1 VSIRFNTFKAILKV
15 SQKVSINQHTCQSM
29 GQPMEQPK
37 TRSWARQ
44 LSVAA
49 LALGVTACSSSEP
62 ALQKGAVGFVSG
74 FLGGVVADEPRAA
87 LVGRDILSSGGTAA
101 DAVSAMYFTMAV
113 TLPSRAGLGGGG
125 MCVAFDQRSGKTEVL
140 DFTAQASGSVS
151 AAISAGADRPSAVPA
166 NPRGFF
172 ALQARHGK
180 LLWRQII
187 TPAENFARFGH
198 PTSRAFARDLAAIG
212 PALLVDPGARAMYG
226 SKVGG
231 GVAAEG
237 EKIEQLDLASTL
249 GLLRARGVGPFYT
262 GPFANHFV
270 ESTLRAGGLLSVEA
284 LRDFRPKLRETVRV
298 EVGNEVAHFAPPP
311 AVASSQAA
319 VMLAM
324 LIEQDQFGGAD
335 ESTRAH
341 LLAEAAA
348 RSFSDRETWIDGQ
361 DVTVTPD
368 HIQSLVQGLQTDR
381 KTPVANLN
389 PRPLNRH
396 ESAATTAFMAAD
408 AAGNAVACA
417 VSMNAA
423 FGTGRVVA
431 GTGVLLAAAPDT
443 SGRGPIGLAP
453 MLLVN
458 EPTREFRM
466 AAAANGGVVAPT
478 ALAAVVARMTLA
490 DQDAKQAVAAPRVH
504 NGGDPDVT
512 YFEPN
517 LDTAA
522 QSHLAAAGH
531 STAQIPYLGHV
542 NVLYCPEGLPTKPL
556 RCQMTADPRGAGLAA
571 GSMLLGGAS
580 K

>member
-1 VSIRFNTFKAILKV
+1 MSIRFNTFKTIFKV
-15 SQKVSINQHTCQSM
+15 SQKVSNNPHVCQSM
-29 GQPMEQPK
+29 GQPMGQPK

-44 LSVAA
+44 LGVAA
-49 LALGVTACSSSEP
+49 LALGVTACGTSEP
-62 ALQKGAVGFVSG
+62 ALQKGAVGFVAG
-74 FLGGVVADEPRAA
+74 FLGAVVADEPRAA

-101 DAVSAMYFTMAV
+101 DAVTAMYFTMAV

-125 MCVAFDQRSGKTEVL
+125 MCVAFDQRSGKTEAL
-140 DFTAQASGSVS
+140 DFTAQNPGAVPAGS
-151 AAISAGADRPSAVPA
+151 DRPSAVPA

-180 LLWRQII
+180 LLWRQVI

-198 PTSRAFARDLAAIG
+198 PTSRAFARDLVAIG
-212 PALLVDPGARAMYG
+212 PAVLADPGARAMYG

-262 GPFANHFV
+262 GPFASHFV
-270 ESTLRAGGLLSVEA
+270 ESTLRAGGSLSVEA

-298 EVGNEVAHFAPPP
+298 EVGNEVAHFAPSP
-311 AVASSQAA
+311 AAASSQAA

-324 LIEQDQFGGAD
+324 LIEQDQFDGAD
-335 ESTRAH
+335 EGARAH
-341 LLAEAAA
+341 LLAEAAV

-361 DVTVTPD
+361 DVSVTPN
-368 HIQSLVQGLQTDR
+368 HIQSLAQGLQTDR
-381 KTPVANLN
+381 KTPAASLD

-396 ESAATTAFMAAD
+396 ESAATTTFMAAD

-431 GTGVLLAAAPDT
+431 GTGVLLAAAPDS
-443 SGRGPIGLAP
+443 SGRGPTGLAP

-458 EPTREFRM
+458 EPTKEFRM
-466 AAAANGGVVAPT
+466 AAAANGGVLAPT

-517 LDTAA
+517 LDGAA

-531 STAQIPYLGHV
+531 TTAQIPYLGYV

-556 RCQMTADPRGAGLAA
+556 GCQMMADPRGAGLAA
-571 GSMLLGGAS
+571 GSMLLGGAR

>member
-1 VSIRFNTFKAILKV
+1 MSIRFNTFKTIFKV
-15 SQKVSINQHTCQSM
+15 SQKVCFDPRSW
-29 GQPMEQPK
+29 QPK
-37 TRSWARQ
+37 TRSLARQ

-49 LALGVTACSSSEP
+49 LAFGVTACGSSEP

-125 MCVAFDQRSGKTEVL
+125 VCVAFDQRSGKTEAL
-140 DFTAQASGSVS
+140 DFTAQAPGL
-151 AAISAGADRPSAVPA
+151 ISAGADRPSAVPA

-172 ALQARHGK
+172 ALQARYGK
-180 LLWRQII
+180 LLWRQVI

-212 PALLVDPGARAMYG
+212 PAVLADPGAKAMYG
-226 SKVGG
+226 SKTGT

-262 GPFANHFV
+262 GPFATHFV
-270 ESTLRAGGLLSVEA
+270 EGARRAGGPLSIKA
-284 LRDFRPKLRETVRV
+284 LRDFRPRWRDTVRV
-298 EVGNEVAHFAPPP
+298 EVGNEIAHFAPSP
-311 AVASSQAA
+311 AAASSQAA
-319 VMLAM
+319 VMLAI
-324 LIEQDQFGGAD
+324 LIEQGQFDGAA
-335 ESTRAH
+335 EGARAS
-341 LLAEAAA
+341 LLAETAV
-348 RSFSDRETWIDGQ
+348 RSFSDRETWIDGRN
-361 DVTVTPD
+361 VSVAPD
-368 HIQSLVQGLQTDR
+368 HIQSLSQGLQADR
-381 KTPVANLN
+381 KTPLVSLS

-396 ESAATTAFMAAD
+396 ESPATTSFMAAD

-417 VSMNAA
+417 VSMNAS
-423 FGTGRVVA
+423 FGTGRVA
-431 GTGVLLAAAPDT
+431 GGTGVLLAAAPDA
-443 SGRGPIGLAP
+443 SGRGPTGLAP

-458 EPTREFRM
+458 EPTKEFRM
-466 AAAANGGVVAPT
+466 AAAANGGVAAPT
-478 ALAAVVARMTLA
+478 ALAGVVARMALA
-490 DQDAKQAVAAPRVH
+490 DQDAKQAVDAPRVH

-512 YFEPN
+512 YFEPT
-517 LDTAA
+517 LDAAA

-531 STAQIPYLGHV
+531 TTAQISYLGQV

-556 RCQMTADPRGAGLAA
+556 RCQMSADPRGAGLAA
-571 GSMLLGGAS
+571 GSMLTGGAR